1 MNRSFRVPIFTFFRE
16 LMKISANAV
25 LNFSSNGNL
34 QVVQPSIM
42 TVSYFDPTVTYD
54 D

>member
-1 MNRSFRVPIFTFFRE
+1 MNRSFRVRIITSFGE
-16 LMKISANAV
+16 LKISANAV

>member
-1 MNRSFRVPIFTFFRE
+1 MNRSFRVRIITFFGE
-16 LMKISANAV
+16 LKISANAV

>member
-1 MNRSFRVPIFTFFRE
+1 MNRSFRVRIITFFEE
-16 LMKISANAV
+16 LKISANAV
-25 LNFSSNGNL
+25 LNFSSNNGNL
-34 QVVQPSIM
+34 PVVQPSIM